1 MGRGATKACG
11 NVWFEARIAAAKYND
26 QLSSRSG
33 AAELLN
39 LSEDAVKSA
48 ELGLYKA
55 MPVDNAVLM
64 ADLYNAPELLN
75 YYCLHECPIG
85 KNRPISAEVVSIDR
99 ATIKLLR
106 RLQSGVLTDLRDKLL
121 EISEDGVISDDEL
134 PILQE
139 IVDNLDGI
147 SRAASELKIIGQK
160 AMRGGDPGGPD
171 E

>member
-1 MGRGATKACG
+1 M
-11 NVWFEARIAAAKYND
+11 
-26 QLSSRSG
+26 
-33 AAELLN
+33 
-39 LSEDAVKSA
+39 KSA

>member
-1 MGRGATKACG
+1 MGREATKATG
-11 NVWFEARIAAAKYND
+11 NVWFEARKAAAQYND
-26 QLSSRSG
+26 RLSSRAG

-39 LSEDAVKSA
+39 LSEDAVKAA
-48 ELGLYKA
+48 ELGLYKC

-75 YYCLHECPIG
+75 HYCLHECPIG
-85 KNRPISAEVVSIDR
+85 KNRPISTEVVSVDR
-99 ATIKLLR
+99 VTIKLLR
-106 RLQSGVLTDLRDKLL
+106 RLQNGVLADLKEKLL

-139 IVDNLDGI
+139 IVESLDGI

-160 AMRGGDPGGPD
+160 AMRGGG
-171 E
+171 